1 MSGFSQ
7 NSLQRLISGLCSS
20 ITAAISAFLFFTLRK
35 LFDVHFNLTSGVIL
49 SAIFQFIRITGIQC
63 VQCVS

>member
-7 NSLQRLISGLCSS
+7 NSLQRMISGLCSS
-20 ITAAISAFLFFTLRK
+20 ITAAISAVLFFTLRQ
-35 LFDVHFNLTSGVIL
+35 LIDVHFNLASVVIL
-49 SAIFQFIRITGIQC
+49 SAVFQFIIIIQC